1 MKYKAKLK
9 TKSIF
14 LQVEE
19 EALNILSKVGSESTL
34 RYAVQLLAP
43 CAVTAKIAGKNSVE
57 PADIQDVGELFLDA
71 KQSAKMLQENAERYM
86 Q

>member
-1 MKYKAKLK
+1 M
-9 TKSIF
+9 
-14 LQVEE
+14 
-19 EALNILSKVGSESTL
+19 
-34 RYAVQLLAP
+34 QLLSP

-57 PADIQDVGELFLDA
+57 PIDIKDVGELFLDA